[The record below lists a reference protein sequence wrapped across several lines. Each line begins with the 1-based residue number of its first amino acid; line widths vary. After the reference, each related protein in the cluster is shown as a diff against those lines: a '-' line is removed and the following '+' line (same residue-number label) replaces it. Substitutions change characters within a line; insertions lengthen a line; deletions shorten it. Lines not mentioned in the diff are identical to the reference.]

1 MTAPSSAA
9 TPSAAIPS
17 AAMLRPEIALA
28 AIPGDERVWVPQAP
42 GVEFRPLFLNTV
54 IGQWLNLLRVRRS
67 GIISRHRHPGAVF
80 GYVLTGKWYYYEHPW
95 VAEAGHFVYEPPG
108 EIHTLAVPDGCDEMI
123 TFFNISGAMIY
134 MDEDGRQIGYEDV
147 YTNIEMCRAHYGA
160 NGLGAGFVDQF
171 VC

>member
-1 MTAPSSAA
+1 MTAP
-9 TPSAAIPS
+9 PPVAIPS

-28 AIPGDERVWVPQAP
+28 AIPDDERVWVPQAP

-80 GYVLTGKWYYYEHPW
+80 GYVLAGKWHYYEHPW

-108 EIHTLAVPDGCDEMI
+108 EIHTLAVPEDCDEMI

-134 MDEDGRQIGYEDV
+134 VDEAGHQVGYEDV
-147 YTNIEMCRAHYGA
+147 YTKIEMCRAHYAA
-160 NGLGAGFVDQF
+160 NGLGAEFVDQF
-171 VC
+171 IC